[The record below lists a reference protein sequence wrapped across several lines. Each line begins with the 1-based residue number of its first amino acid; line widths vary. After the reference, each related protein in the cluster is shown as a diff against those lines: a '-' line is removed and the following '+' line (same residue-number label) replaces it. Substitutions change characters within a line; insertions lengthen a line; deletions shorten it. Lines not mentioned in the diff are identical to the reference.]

1 MIAIINLG
9 TNPNPYGIHEYVVRI
24 NQREICKFKHRRE
37 TGLAVCL
44 KKASEAVENMDIDR
58 MLEGLHE
65 K

>member
-9 TNPNPYGIHEYVVRI
+9 TNPKPHGTHEYVIRI
-24 NQREICKFKHRRE
+24 NHHEICKFKHRRE
-37 TGLAVCL
+37 NGLAVCL

-58 MLEGLHE
+58 MLEDLHE